1 MLPLY
6 FNMGTIKESLDS
18 IIKLV
23 NGFDGMLHE
32 TMKESRGDVYDLV
45 IDQLYSGLNGRD
57 KPLRPTYLNDPW
69 FKSSE
74 SGQWKNNGKGYA
86 MWKKEERAPAPSFQG
101 YPPRDMY
108 TPNLIITGKFYD
120 SIRVS
125 SSSKGLKIET
135 SDMNMGKD
143 IEKKYGS
150 IIFGLGSKS
159 RAYFIEYVLNPA
171 LKKYF
176 SKFGVL

>member
-6 FNMGTIKESLDS
+6 FYMGTIKESLDS

-32 TMKESRGDVYDLV
+32 TMKESRGDVYELV

-69 FKSSE
+69 LKSSE
-74 SGQWKNNGKGYA
+74 SGKWKNNGRGYA
-86 MWKKEERAPAPSFQG
+86 MWKKEDHPPTPSFQG
-101 YPPRDMY
+101 YPPRDIY
-108 TPNLIITGKFYD
+108 TPNLVITGEFYN
-120 SIRVS
+120 SIRIS
-125 SSSKGLKIET
+125 ASPEGLKIGSDT
-135 SDMNMGKD
+135 SMGKD